1 MEEAAGGVDI
11 NLTALGILLAVCAVA
26 GVGYRMIVG
35 VRRGYY
41 ARRSSWRDA
50 PREFFAATG
59 DAVMTG
65 LGSASRPAPSS
76 SCSPPSWRESGSDVR
91 LN

>member
-1 MEEAAGGVDI
+1 MDI
-11 NLTALGILLAVCAVA
+11 NRTRLGVLLVVCAVA

-41 ARRSSWRDA
+41 ARRSWWRDA

-65 LGSASRPAPSS
+65 LGVGLSAGTIIFLLAALIPRI
-76 SCSPPSWRESGSDVR
+76 GI
-91 LN
+91 

>member
-41 ARRSSWRDA
+41 ARHSSWRDA

-65 LGSASRPAPSS
+65 LGVGLSAGTIIFLLATLMARI
-76 SCSPPSWRESGSDVR
+76 GI
-91 LN
+91 